1 MLTGDDAVDIV
12 TIGKFV
18 LFCVY
23 LIFPFIVCHRL
34 KQIAKK

>member
-1 MLTGDDAVDIV
+1 MLTGNDATDIV
-12 TIGKFV
+12 IIGKFV